1 MQETSSETV
10 DVLASSTTRMKS
22 VSFGIVL
29 KQSILKLDI
38 LPTIYVDVGRL
49 LVPLVVGEF
58 TVYKLHGFFYP
69 QNLNA
74 FCLVTTAFLRQVQ
87 KRIRD
92 ELSLRKFWGS
102 YLKDKTNWSL
112 VCCYVWFKE
121 GITDIEKRTF
131 GESEGTSF
139 ISQIISNHQ
148 SFSNELRIVCK
159 IKGTSLIFRTIVFE
173 CAVEQIYW
181 TTLSCSNDT
190 SG

>member
-92 ELSLRKFWGS
+92 ELSLRKF
-102 YLKDKTNWSL
+102 
-112 VCCYVWFKE
+112 
-121 GITDIEKRTF
+121 
-131 GESEGTSF
+131 
-139 ISQIISNHQ
+139 
-148 SFSNELRIVCK
+148 
-159 IKGTSLIFRTIVFE
+159 
-173 CAVEQIYW
+173 
-181 TTLSCSNDT
+181 
-190 SG
+190 